1 MRRFLGLLF
10 VLAIAGQVAFGAMS
24 SDSTKIFYRVGHRQ
38 VDVTYRD
45 NASRLDSLLATIRRV
60 MADGDLVRVDVK
72 SQSSPDGE
80 LAANERLAINRAIAM
95 KEWIVK
101 NARIS
106 ADSVNAKSEGIAWAA
121 LRHMVAES
129 DMADRDEVLNII
141 DTCPVV
147 EYDGDGNLVRS
158 RLGMMKQLRGGRPY
172 RIMYDTMFP
181 DLRNSL
187 TASVVTIDP
196 HGVSAPGKDAV
207 RLSYRLDETTP
218 DMGRRSNREGYARIV
233 DEVTRR
239 RTAGQEVEVDVT
251 HYATPGEVDEK
262 LKALG
267 DVRVRNLSES
277 LVSDTSAPESIFA
290 LYDGG
295 EGWAEL
301 RRVIEASQSI
311 EGRDEI
317 LAIIDGDH
325 QGRLQRLKEHRQ
337 GATWAFLCDEIF
349 PMMRQTVTVTIGTP
363 EAVAAMRKAD
373 ELINGAAARRID
385 GKENASGTADTATDT
400 AEATVATAGAT
411 AAGDGATVDDEMIVV
426 PGDSRWALKTNFLY
440 DAALA
445 PSVELEYRFNDK
457 WSAAID
463 YEMAWWKN
471 SSKNKIYEVAVI
483 SPEVRRWVSVKN
495 PWHGH
500 YVGAFPGFTW
510 YDLEN
515 GGTGHRGHAFFAGV
529 SYGYMFPIGRSLSLE
544 AGIGVGYMNLRYKD
558 YEPRDGH
565 HVYQRTKSASYF
577 GPLKARLSLVWR
589 IGAPKATKKT
599 LNR

>member
-1 MRRFLGLLF
+1 MRRFFGLLLI
-10 VLAIAGQVAFGAMS
+10 LAVAGQIASGASS

-38 VDVTYRD
+38 VDVAYRD

-101 NARIS
+101 NAHVS
-106 ADSVNAKSEGIAWAA
+106 ADSVRAESGGIAWNA
-121 LRHMVAES
+121 LRHMVAVS
-129 DMADRDEVLNII
+129 DMDGRDEVLAII

-147 EYDGDGNLVRS
+147 EYDSDGNLVRS

-172 RIMYDTMFP
+172 RVMYDTMFP
-181 DLRNSL
+181 ELRNSL

-196 HGVSAPGKDAV
+196 YGVSAPGEDAV
-207 RLSYRLDETTP
+207 RLSYRLDETAP
-218 DMGRRSNREGYARIV
+218 DMGRRSNREGYERIV
-233 DEVTRR
+233 EEVTRR
-239 RTAGQEVEVDVT
+239 RAAGQEVEVDVT
-251 HYATPGEVDEK
+251 HYATPGEVDEQ

-317 LAIIDGDH
+317 LAIIDGDYS
-325 QGRLQRLKEHRQ
+325 GRLQRLKEHRQ

-363 EAVAAMRKAD
+363 EAVAAMREAD
-373 ELINGAAARRID
+373 ERINGVAARRID
-385 GKENASGTADTATDT
+385 GRTEPVAPREAV
-400 AEATVATAGAT
+400 AERSSAVT
-411 AAGDGATVDDEMIVV
+411 AAGAKDDTAVAEEASDRELC
-426 PGDSRWALKTNFLY
+426 DSRWALKTNFLY
-440 DAALA
+440 DAVLA
-445 PSVELEYRFNDK
+445 PSVEVEYRFNDK
-457 WSAAID
+457 WSAALD

-483 SPEVRRWVSVKN
+483 SPEVRRWVSAKS

-565 HVYQRTKSASYF
+565 HVYQRTKSTSYF

-589 IGAPKATKKT
+589 IGSTKATKKT
-599 LNR
+599 QNR